1 MPTEYTIQ
9 QLLNIGDLSSVLAS
23 VDNGKNIFFKGAV
36 LDPMLPRTIVRVK
49 RSLALRYSANP
60 SDTTLRKVGE
70 YLLQLCGPYALQAE
84 NILNNLT
91 GSLPVITG
99 PANQSV
105 LVGGNAVFSV
115 SVASSTSISYQWYAN
130 GVLIPGAI
138 SSSYTVTNAQLTQ
151 SGNTYFVVATN
162 AAGSLTSNTATLT
175 VTASLVASYY
185 FGTTDYSSQ
194 LLANSDVVPYVGTF
208 SITSGQPLSFTWPS
222 GAANNQFIV
231 IRYPA
236 TESVK
241 TTYSNAPLNNGL
253 IPSIAFNAVVT
264 FGGFNYIFSRSG
276 NPFSQNTAAPLIFS

>member
-1 MPTEYTIQ
+1 MPIEYTIQ

-99 PANQSV
+99 PSNQSV
-105 LVGGNAVFSV
+105 LVGSNAVFSV

-138 SSSYTVTNAQLTQ
+138 SSSYTVNNAQLTQ

-175 VTASLVASYY
+175 VTASLQGFLYY
-185 FGTTDYSSQ
+185 TNIDPGPTLRGSSDPFTYQ
-194 LLANSDVVPYVGTF
+194 ETF
-208 SITSGQPLSFTWPS
+208 AITNGQPWVMSVPV
-222 GAANNQFIV
+222 AATPNQFIV
-231 IRYPA
+231 
-236 TESVK
+236 VK
-241 TTYSNAPLNNGL
+241 GPIGQSIKTQWNNGGINSGF
-253 IPSIAFNAVVT
+253 IPDIDWQNEIAF
-264 FGGFNYIFSRSG
+264 GGMQYYYTRHSISLD
-276 NPFSQNTAAPLIFS
+276 PTQTLTLT

>member
-1 MPTEYTIQ
+1 MEMTVP
-9 QLLNIGDLSSVLAS
+9 NIL
-23 VDNGKNIFFKGAV
+23 
-36 LDPMLPRTIVRVK
+36 
-49 RSLALRYSANP
+49 SLAVYSEYITSAKIGSHLALEGADINETWARLIYMERMGIQNRYNLNP
-60 SDTTLRKVGE
+60 SDPTLQGTANYLFSLLRYISEAITRK
-70 YLLQLCGPYALQAE
+70 
-84 NILNNLT
+84 NNLA
-91 GSLPVITG
+91 GALPVITG

-105 LVGGNAVFSV
+105 TVGNTATFSV
-115 SVASSTSISYQWYAN
+115 SVTSSTSVTYQWYAN

-138 SSSYTVTNAQLTQ
+138 SSSYAVTNAQLTQ

>member
-91 GSLPVITG
+91 GSLPVISG
-99 PANQSV
+99 PTNQSV

-138 SSSYTVTNAQLTQ
+138 SSSYTVNNAQLTQ

-175 VTASLVASYY
+175 VTASLQGFLYY
-185 FGTTDYSSQ
+185 TNIDPGPTLRGSSDPFTYQ
-194 LLANSDVVPYVGTF
+194 ETF
-208 SITSGQPLSFTWPS
+208 AITNGQPWVMSVPV
-222 GAANNQFIV
+222 AATPNQFIV
-231 IRYPA
+231 
-236 TESVK
+236 VK
-241 TTYSNAPLNNGL
+241 GPIGQSIKTQWNNGGINSGF
-253 IPSIAFNAVVT
+253 IPDINWQTEIAF
-264 FGGFNYIFSRSG
+264 GGMQYYYTRQSISLD
-276 NPFSQNTAAPLIFS
+276 PTQTLTLT

>member
-1 MPTEYTIQ
+1 MELTVP
-9 QLLNIGDLSSVLAS
+9 NIL
-23 VDNGKNIFFKGAV
+23 
-36 LDPMLPRTIVRVK
+36 
-49 RSLALRYSANP
+49 SLAQYSEYITSAKIGSHLALEGADINETWARLIYMERMGIQNRYNLNP
-60 SDTTLRKVGE
+60 SDPTLQGTANYLFSLLRYISEAIARK
-70 YLLQLCGPYALQAE
+70 
-84 NILNNLT
+84 NNLA
-91 GSLPVITG
+91 GALPVITG

-105 LVGGNAVFSV
+105 TVGNTATFSV
-115 SVASSTSISYQWYAN
+115 SVTSSTSVTYQWYAN

-208 SITSGQPLSFTWPS
+208 PITSGQPLSFTWPS